1 MHCCSPDAVAP
12 GPPSPAP
19 KRWLRRFAA
28 LLQWALPITTLAL
41 IPKCPACIAGY
52 ILLFTGIGLSFP
64 AAAAVRWSLIAL
76 STAALAYLLLR
87 TTKRALWRT
96 PCSHANA

>member
-1 MHCCSPDAVAP
+1 MRCCIPAAP
-12 GPPSPAP
+12 PAP
-19 KRWLRRFAA
+19 NAPTRRLRSFAA

-76 STAALAYLLLR
+76 CTAALAYLLLR
-87 TTKRALWRT
+87 ATTRAIWRT
-96 PCSHANA
+96 PQPAATP

>member
-1 MHCCSPDAVAP
+1 MRCCIPAAP
-12 GPPSPAP
+12 PAPTSPAP
-19 KRWLRRFAA
+19 TRWPRRFAA

-76 STAALAYLLLR
+76 CTAALAYTLLR
-87 TTKRALWRT
+87 ATTRVLWRT
-96 PCSHANA
+96 PRPAATS